1 MRIEESFRFMKKVL
15 KMIFRPWIRGSGF
28 PVGGKRFFATS
39 GNHFDPDEFE
49 KEFQSLME
57 ARSLK
62 EFQEFQILLE
72 VSFLQ
77 SQNVLASRSLRRT
90 YETFLGISKID
101 ILEILSLKSY
111 DQCYF
116 QQE

>member
-1 MRIEESFRFMKKVL
+1 MRIEESFRFMKKVSN
-15 KMIFRPWIRGSGF
+15 MIFRPWIRGSGF

-72 VSFLQ
+72 VSFSQ
-77 SQNVLASRSLRRT
+77 SQNVLAS
-90 YETFLGISKID
+90 F
-101 ILEILSLKSY
+101 
-111 DQCYF
+111 
-116 QQE
+116 

>member
-1 MRIEESFRFMKKVL
+1 M
-15 KMIFRPWIRGSGF
+15 IRGSGF

-72 VSFLQ
+72 VSFSQ
-77 SQNVLASRSLRRT
+77 SQNVLASSSLRRT
-90 YETFLGISKID
+90 YETFLEINLID
-101 ILEILSLKSY
+101 ILEIIIIQKL
-111 DQCYF
+111 
-116 QQE
+116 